1 MRRQHLTQSD
11 RNPDLHLCVVAAE
24 LKRFLLPPPP
34 CESITVHAIVHFSL
48 RAKNDVAVCF
58 LQLFFFFV
66 PFSVWKRMFPG
77 AALFDSFVNDDQY

>member
-34 CESITVHAIVHFSL
+34 PPPPCETITVHAIVHFSL
-48 RAKNDVAVCF
+48 RAKNDVADLF
-58 LQLFFFFV
+58 SPTFFFCAFFCLEADV
-66 PFSVWKRMFPG
+66 PRSSSV
-77 AALFDSFVNDDQY
+77 